1 MRKNNQNFSRRD
13 FISKTTAGLAA
24 FGVMG
29 KIDGP
34 EIPEKKKS
42 VLKSP
47 NKKIVY
53 RTLGKTGIKLPV
65 VNMGVMNSDNPALVK
80 RAYELGIRHFD
91 TAWYYQQGNNEK
103 MVGSVIKELGVRDK
117 VIISTKVLLVSGRRG
132 IPSMH
137 QYNQMVNSQGTDY
150 VNKSIKDSFRYMFDQ
165 SLKRLQMDYVDI
177 FYVHNVSDAELV
189 EIPPVKEVLSEFKSQ
204 GKTKFIGVSTHK
216 NEVEVLNK
224 MIDMKFYDVALVA
237 NNFKYPRR
245 EEIKKAMKKA
255 NDSGL
260 GVIVMKT
267 QGVVEWHYS
276 DPKTHHTAALKWALQ
291 DDCVTTAIPG
301 FTTFDQLDEDFS
313 VASDLE
319 FNTEEKEFL
328 KNYYDNRTGSLI
340 QCFQCGKCEP
350 TCPKRAD
357 VPDLMRTYMYAAGYN
372 NFEHSRLTY
381 EKIPVDKNL
390 ANCTDCN
397 SCVAKCANGLDIA
410 HNIRQLK
417 AIFDYT

>member
-1 MRKNNQNFSRRD
+1 MRNDKQNFSRRD
-13 FISKTTAGLAA
+13 FLSKTTAGLAA
-24 FGVMG
+24 FGVSG
-29 KIDGP
+29 KLLNSENLDEEAHIL
-34 EIPEKKKS
+34 KKK
-42 VLKSP
+42 
-47 NKKIVY
+47 NKKIIY

-103 MVGSVIKELGVRDK
+103 MVGNVIKELGVRDE
-117 VIISTKVLLVSGRRG
+117 VTIATKVLLVSGRRG
-132 IPSMH
+132 ITSIH
-137 QYNQMVNSQGTDY
+137 QYNQMLNSEGAEY
-150 VNKSIKDSFRYMFDQ
+150 VNKSIKDAFRYMFNQ
-165 SLKRLQMDYVDI
+165 SLERLQMDYVDI

-189 EIPPVKEVLSEFKSQ
+189 GIPPVKEVLSEFKSQ
-204 GKTKFIGVSTHK
+204 GRTRFIGISTHK

-224 MIDMKFYDVALVA
+224 MIDTKIYDVALVA

-245 EEIKKAMKKA
+245 EEIKKTMKKA
-255 NDSGL
+255 NDSGM
-260 GVIVMKT
+260 GIIVMKT
-267 QGVVEWHYS
+267 QGVVEWHYH
-276 DPKTHHTAALKWALQ
+276 DPKIHHTAALKWALQ
-291 DDCVTTAIPG
+291 DDYITTAIPG

-319 FNTEEKEFL
+319 LNSEEKEFL

-381 EKIPVDKNL
+381 EKIPEDKNL
-390 ANCTDCN
+390 SNCVDCKN
-397 SCVAKCANGLDIA
+397 CVAVCANGLDIA
-410 HNIRQLK
+410 HNIKQMK